1 MTSAERSERIGVICV
16 LLEAALWGL
25 FPILGKIGTAAIPPI
40 TFIAVS
46 LVVAAISC
54 LVYSA
59 FSGTL
64 HELTERRAYV
74 PLLLVALFII
84 VVPYTIYFL
93 GIQHTSG
100 VNASVLLLSEI
111 IFMLLFTPFMG
122 EHTTPHK
129 VIGAVG
135 VLIGAL
141 CILYRGTFIPNIGD
155 MLIIASTIT
164 YPWGN
169 FYARKALRLVS
180 PITVMLVRTVLGSIA
195 LVALSFAIE
204 GPWPVTL
211 LREHWLLIVV
221 NGALVIG
228 FTKILWY
235 EGLRRLDVSK
245 ATSLTMTFPLF
256 SLIGVVAL
264 LHEQISALQFFGMV
278 FMGLGVLFT
287 LRRRAVIPA
296 RSGE

>member
-1 MTSAERSERIGVICV
+1 MTSSERTERIGVIFV

-25 FPILGKIGTAAIPPI
+25 FPILGKMGTAVIPPI

-46 LVVAAISC
+46 IVVGAISC

-59 FSGTL
+59 ATGKL
-64 HELTERRAYV
+64 PELKEQRAYV
-74 PLLLVALFII
+74 PLVLIALFII
-84 VVPYTIYFL
+84 VIPYTIYFL

-111 IFMLLFTPFMG
+111 IFMLLFTPLMG
-122 EHTTPHK
+122 EHTTVQK
-129 VIGAVG
+129 VIGAAG

-141 CILYRGTFIPNIGD
+141 CILYRGTFIPNAGD

-195 LVALSFAIE
+195 LVGLSLVIE
-204 GPWPVTL
+204 GPWSVML
-211 LREHWLLIVV
+211 LRQHWLLILI

-256 SLIGVVAL
+256 SLIGVVIL
-264 LHEQISALQFFGMV
+264 LHEQISALQFVGMA

-287 LRRRAVIPA
+287 LQRRAVLNEQVP
-296 RSGE
+296 R